1 MNLLGYRAFAT
12 ELLKIAT
19 EVRDPEIRA
28 MIAESNGKEYLQGG
42 RLNANAETE
51 TNFKPKIA
59 SPYMHGYEVGRKLA
73 SLMGFSQ
80 KIAAGFMAYTPVG
93 TYNVRGKK
101 PTAQGSGYETA
112 SNFAGTALRGGMT
125 GAGAATLGHTLMRGH
140 EAKLLPKHLGAA
152 VAGGAGLA
160 LADRAFRRHA
170 MKKQLTKLA
179 NMGTFSPARQLHS
192 TQSQGDFE
200 NKVHHTPLKPAAGI
214 IGNNFRMPQGA

>member
-73 SLMGFSQ
+73 SLM
-80 KIAAGFMAYTPVG
+80 
-93 TYNVRGKK
+93 
-101 PTAQGSGYETA
+101 GSGYETA